1 MSIKAQTVATEI
13 ESAARRLADDLDV
26 RDRFDGVK
34 LRGLLHLTAE
44 VTGPREVTVT
54 GPARVSST
62 VSTWDS
68 IIRQAA
74 CQAIDTAT
82 DQDTDLHGYTSDGHI
97 ADPDSGR
104 SVTFTW

>member
-1 MSIKAQTVATEI
+1 MSIKAQTVADAI
-13 ESAARRLADDLDV
+13 ESAARQRAEALDV
-26 RDRFDGVK
+26 RDRFDGVT
-34 LRGLLHLTAE
+34 LRAFLHLTAE
-44 VTGPREVTVT
+44 VTGDREVTVT

-62 VSTWDS
+62 VTTWDS
-68 IIRQAA
+68 LVRSA
-74 CQAIDTAT
+74 CSVAIDHAT